1 MRCAWQNRPSALEM
15 YEELLT
21 LPGLPDPNIDVSPMR
36 YGTWYSAH
44 VRKASNAVVKL
55 VKRVTR

>member
-1 MRCAWQNRPSALEM
+1 MLTYADVWQNRPSALEM

-36 YGTWYSAH
+36 YG
-44 VRKASNAVVKL
+44 VC
-55 VKRVTR
+55 

>member
-1 MRCAWQNRPSALEM
+1 MRCAWQNRPSASEM

-36 YGTWYSAH
+36 YATVYSAH
-44 VRKASNAVVKL
+44 VKL
-55 VKRVTR
+55 VTR